1 VRDEKTKQLPPWAV
15 EHGIRARSP
24 FFRACHPAA
33 TCPIPATSGPAH
45 IADNVSAGQG
55 PLPDAKLRG
64 KMREALEA
72 S

>member
-1 VRDEKTKQLPPWAV
+1 VNKDKQLPAV
-15 EHGIRARSP
+15 DHGIGR
-24 FFRACHPAA
+24 
-33 TCPIPATSGPAH
+33 